1 MLDWQHNR
9 CTSDGQWKVGWLV
22 YIKRRARPNTALW
35 LILDV
40 PSPLLGKMLLRL
52 IVVTRPAADA
62 VDVYRLQGI
71 LVFHDFRV
79 KLVLEHS
86 ERPQGRITSSETISK
101 AKSWPASASI
111 LYRSGTCIDFT
122 HL

>member
-1 MLDWQHNR
+1 MFVDNLLSQTIVTSNML
-9 CTSDGQWKVGWLV
+9 
-22 YIKRRARPNTALW
+22 
-35 LILDV
+35 
-40 PSPLLGKMLLRL
+40 PLATFKTRDDES
-52 IVVTRPAADA
+52 VVTRPAADA

-79 KLVLEHS
+79 NLVLEHS
-86 ERPQGRITSSETISK
+86 ERPQCRITSSETISK
-101 AKSWPASASI
+101 AKSWPASALI